1 MRPPT
6 APRSPAVPAVPSRSG
21 LRRRVAD
28 LRVGVKI
35 GLLVAVI
42 LAIMA
47 GQSVNDLV
55 RVDRLATDSTTLYG
69 VDVRGLAELG
79 NARSSINRMRQRV
92 LLHVLADPADKPRRL
107 EQMRA
112 LDATYDAA
120 VAALRPLHAVPDADL
135 DAWAASVAAYRDY
148 RDTTIL
154 PASGRR
160 VTGAELAE
168 VLRRC
173 DETFAPVEQGGL
185 DLNAT
190 LVQRAAAEAALAHA
204 DASSTRTIMLVL
216 LGLGLLLGAGLALA
230 VTRLVTRPLA
240 EVHRVLDRVA
250 AGDLTSEPAVTS
262 DDEPGRMAAALR
274 AALAAM
280 RETIGS
286 TSSSAHT
293 LAAASEELSANSTEI
308 AAAAELTATTSQTT
322 QGAVEEIADNVRSVA
337 AAAEQMTAS
346 IHEIAKNAGEA
357 THVAA
362 RAVSDAE
369 RSNEA
374 VSRLGSSSREIGD
387 VIKVINSIAEQTNL
401 LALNATIEAARAGSA
416 GKGFAVVADEV
427 KQLAQGTARATG
439 DIVGRV
445 QAIQDD
451 VATAV
456 DAIARITT
464 VIDEIN
470 SYQSTIAGAVE
481 EQTATTQ
488 QMSANIAAAA
498 ARAESVRQGIGDL
511 ASAAGRTTAGVAQT
525 EQAAGELARMS
536 AGLQGLVERFT
547 T

>member
-1 MRPPT
+1 MRQNAAPLPP
-6 APRSPAVPAVPSRSG
+6 APAPAGRGPWSRF
-21 LRRRVAD
+21 AD

-47 GQSVNDLV
+47 GQSANDLV
-55 RVDRLATDSTTLYG
+55 RLNRLANDSATLYG
-69 VDVRGLAELG
+69 VDAQGLAALG

-92 LLHVLADPADKPRRL
+92 LLHVLAAPADKPRRL
-107 EQMRA
+107 QQMRE
-112 LDATYDAA
+112 LDAKYDEAI
-120 VAALRPLHAVPDADL
+120 AALRPLHAVPDADL
-135 DAWAASVAAYRDY
+135 DTWVEAVKTYRAY

-154 PASGRR
+154 PASERQ
-160 VTGAELAE
+160 VSGAELAE
-168 VLRRC
+168 VLRKC
-173 DETFAPVEQGGL
+173 DLNFAPVEQGGL
-185 DLNAT
+185 DLNAI
-190 LVQRAAAEAALAHA
+190 LVKRAAAEAALAQR
-204 DASSTRTIMLVL
+204 DASTTRTLMLVL
-216 LGLGLLLGAGLALA
+216 LGLGLLLGAALA
-230 VTRLVTRPLA
+230 ALVTRLVTRPLA

-250 AGDLTSEPAVTS
+250 AGDLTADPAVTS
-262 DDEPGRMAAALR
+262 RDEPGRMAAALR
-274 AALAAM
+274 TALETI
-280 RETIGS
+280 RETVAS

-293 LAAASEELSANSTEI
+293 LAAASEELSANSAEI
-308 AAAAELTATTSQTT
+308 ATAAEQTAMTSQTARV
-322 QGAVEEIADNVRSVA
+322 AVEEIADNVRSVA
-337 AAAEQMTAS
+337 AAAEQMSAS

-374 VSRLGSSSREIGD
+374 VWRLGSSSREIGD

-427 KQLAQGTARATG
+427 KQLAQETARATG

-456 DAIARITT
+456 ESIGRITA

-488 QMSANIAAAA
+488 AMSANIAAAA
-498 ARAESVRQGIGDL
+498 ARAESVRGGIGDL
-511 ASAAGRTTAGVAQT
+511 SVAAGRTTAGVAQT

-536 AGLQGLVERFT
+536 ADLQNLVERFT